1 MAINQLPPQAYT
13 REMLSEAFTWLHK
26 QPSGIRE
33 LATNA
38 DSLVSLYLQSRRR
51 PISSLNQELQPPS
64 AEAFKQDLKNLAQG
78 MKQFDDPSPAE
89 AQNTVTHK
97 SPTTIKFSEPKLP
110 EPKAFEIKPSEP
122 KFSEAKSV
130 DFKTYDTRTLE
141 ALRKTQA
148 LLNLSSENE
157 ALRALVSLGF
167 EHIKNKLMP

>member
-51 PISSLNQELQPPS
+51 PISSSNQELQPPS

-78 MKQFDDPSPAE
+78 MKQFDDPSPVE

-110 EPKAFEIKPSEP
+110 EPKAI
-122 KFSEAKSV
+122 
-130 DFKTYDTRTLE
+130 DLKTYDTRTQE